1 MTPFVCLRESGLRA
15 LGIAVLAISLGAC
28 SGVREQLGLNKTS
41 PDEFKVVSRAPL
53 SIPPEFNLRPPQPGQ
68 ARPQEGTV
76 QQQART
82 AIFRATDNQD
92 RSLDEVIPNDGRSV
106 GERSLL
112 RAAGADK
119 ADQDI
124 RRLVETETRQLNEE
138 SESFINSLV
147 FWRKTEPTGSIVD
160 ADKEAK
166 RLQENAALGRSITA
180 GDTPTIERRKK
191 ALLEGIF

>member
-1 MTPFVCLRESGLRA
+1 MKPSYALKGTWRA
-15 LGIAVLAISLGAC
+15 LGIAVAVLALGAC
-28 SGVREQLGLNKTS
+28 SGVREQLGLNKSS

-82 AIFRATDNQD
+82 AVFRATDNKGP
-92 RSLDEVIPNDGRSV
+92 SLDEVIPDDGRSV

-112 RAAGADK
+112 RAAGVDRADK
-119 ADQDI
+119 DI
-124 RRLVETETRQLNEE
+124 RRLVETESRQINEE

-147 FWRKTEPTGSIVD
+147 FWRKAQPPGSIVD
-160 ADKEAK
+160 ADKEAR
-166 RLQENAALGRSITA
+166 RLQENAALGRSVTD
-180 GDTPTIERRKK
+180 GNTPTIERKKK